1 MTMKVLITTI
11 LSLTLV
17 FASSGCG
24 IISDDRVSQEEYDSL
39 LAERNRLMEEANNNG
54 GGDIINAES
63 PTTTNETGSPQDIG
77 LGDGSGVY
85 EGEYDS
91 NGKRSGYGVWIY
103 HNIRYEGYWEND
115 LPNGEG
121 VMYVG
126 VEGIESQYPDGSFT
140 EGDSYMAYRSYHCKW
155 IDGYADGVI
164 VEHVA
169 YRTGYNPD
177 IDPNVYYE
185 GQYSVV
191 NGYLPADP
199 EYTEVDYYWNDGTLL
214 TGVRTTANYA
224 YGVPPLVP
232 NHRRTDPSIPAPDGS
247 GIIS

>member
-1 MTMKVLITTI
+1 MKKLIAI
-11 LSLTLV
+11 ILAFMLMLSLAFTLT
-17 FASSGCG
+17 AC
-24 IISDDRVSQEEYDSL
+24 DNDRVSQEEFD
-39 LAERNRLMEEANNNG
+39 RLQEQLDRLREEPNNND
-54 GGDIINAES
+54 GGDISSEES
-63 PTTTNETGSPQDIG
+63 PTTNETGSSQDIN

-85 EGEYDS
+85 EGEYDAS
-91 NGKRSGYGVWIY
+91 GKRSGYGVWIY

-115 LPNGEG
+115 LPNGGG

-140 EGDSYMAYRSYHCKW
+140 EQGSYMAYRSYHCKW
-155 IDGYADGVI
+155 IDGYADGDI

-191 NGYLPADP
+191 NGYLPADS
-199 EYTEVDYYWNDGTLL
+199 EYTEVDFYWYDGTLL
-214 TGVRTTANYA
+214 PGVRTTANYA
-224 YGVPPLVP
+224 FGVPPLVP
-232 NHRRTDPSIPAPDGS
+232 NHRRTDPSIPAPVGS